1 MNWMDRRFARV
12 LLLAVG
18 FILTLQSGFVGSA
31 TSVQRTPVS
40 GIRGR
45 EVYTGTVVYF
55 PDIRS
60 RRTTTASTTF
70 TLTLDSQTAPNEIGQ
85 FDARLREGGQ
95 DGLMKMISNS
105 KHGRLQIGGNV
116 GRDIGF
122 VQVTPSEEGGR
133 KYTIILERWINFAE
147 ARRGTRSL
155 DYPFTYIE
163 LYLDDAGKGEGMMFS
178 AAKIRFKDNSVEVEN
193 FATYPAKLM
202 GVIRRS

>member
-1 MNWMDRRFARV
+1 MKGTRLARV

-18 FILTLQSGFVGSA
+18 LVLTLQSGSIGSA
-31 TSVQRTPVS
+31 SSLQRTPVS

-45 EVYTGTVVYF
+45 EVYTGTVMYF
-55 PDIRS
+55 PDVRS

-70 TLTLDSQTAPNEIGQ
+70 TLTLDSQTAPNEVSQ
-85 FDARLREGGQ
+85 FDSRLREGGQ

-133 KYTIILERWINFAE
+133 KYTIILERWVNFAE

-155 DYPFTYIE
+155 DYPFTYVE
-163 LYLDDAGKGEGMMFS
+163 LYLDDQGKGDGMMFS

-202 GVIRRS
+202 GVMRRS

>member
-1 MNWMDRRFARV
+1 MKGTGLGRI
-12 LLLAVG
+12 LLFIVG
-18 FILTLQSGFVGSA
+18 FVLTLQSGTVGSA
-31 TSVQRTPVS
+31 SPPQRTPVA

-60 RRTTTASTTF
+60 PRTSTVSRTF
-70 TLTLDSQTAPNEIGQ
+70 TLTLDSQTAPNEMSQ
-85 FDARLREGGQ
+85 FDSRLREGGQ

-105 KHGRLQIGGNV
+105 KHGSLQIGGNV
-116 GRDIGF
+116 GHDIGF
-122 VQVTPSEEGGR
+122 VQVTPAGEEGGR

-163 LYLDDAGKGEGMMFS
+163 LYIDDRGKGDGMMFS
-178 AAKIRFKDNSVEVEN
+178 AAKIRFKDNNVEVEN

-202 GVIRRS
+202 GVTRRS

>member
-1 MNWMDRRFARV
+1 FACYLVGRHKTMKGTRLARI
-12 LLLAVG
+12 LLLVVG
-18 FILTLQSGFVGSA
+18 FGLILQSGTVRSA
-31 TSVQRTPVS
+31 SSPQRTPVA

-60 RRTTTASTTF
+60 RGTTTASTTF
-70 TLTLDSQTAPNEIGQ
+70 MLTLESQTAPSEIGQ

-105 KHGRLQIGGNV
+105 RHGRLQIGGNV

-122 VQVTPSEEGGR
+122 VQVPPSEEGGR

-163 LYLDDAGKGEGMMFS
+163 
-178 AAKIRFKDNSVEVEN
+178 
-193 FATYPAKLM
+193 
-202 GVIRRS
+202 

>member
-1 MNWMDRRFARV
+1 MKGTDRRFARV
-12 LLLAVG
+12 LLLVVG
-18 FILTLQSGFVGSA
+18 LVLSLQSGSFGSA
-31 TSVQRTPVS
+31 YSPQRTPVS
-40 GIRGR
+40 GVRVR
-45 EVYTGTVVYF
+45 EVFTGTIVYF

-60 RRTTTASTTF
+60 PRTSTVSRTF
-70 TLTLDSQTAPNEIGQ
+70 TLTLDSQTAPNEIAQ
-85 FDARLREGGQ
+85 FDSRLREGGQ

-105 KHGRLQIGGNV
+105 RHGRLQIGGNV

-155 DYPFTYIE
+155 DYPFSYIE
-163 LYLDDAGKGEGMMFS
+163 LYLDDEGKGDGMMFS
-178 AAKIRFKDNSVEVEN
+178 AAKIRFKDNNVEVEN

-202 GVIRRS
+202 GVMRRS

>member
-1 MNWMDRRFARV
+1 MKGTDRRFALV
-12 LLLAVG
+12 LLL
-18 FILTLQSGFVGSA
+18 ILGFVVVVNAS
-31 TSVQRTPVS
+31 THQRTQVS

-60 RRTTTASTTF
+60 PRTSTVSTTF
-70 TLTLDSQTAPNEIGQ
+70 TLTLESQTTPNEISQ

-105 KHGRLQIGGNV
+105 KHGTLQIGGNV

-163 LYLDDAGKGEGMMFS
+163 LYLDDEGKGDGMMFS

-202 GVIRRS
+202 GVMRRS